1 MIEDYRFS
9 VILCSHN
16 GDRFVREQIQSILD
30 QEERVEA
37 IYVHDFASRDDTR
50 AVLQEIQA
58 EAGDVVRL
66 TFHDHASGAS
76 ASFLEALRHTAP
88 LLGERTLV
96 FLADQDDVWL
106 PGKLAIVRRE
116 VEQRRLDTAKP
127 MLLFHDV
134 QVVDAK
140 LNPIRPTYYTGNPF
154 QVPRDLDAR
163 RLMMANPAIGHTML
177 LSAALVRIV
186 TDWPESDRY
195 LMHDWLAILI
205 ASRLGRVEMI
215 PQALSLYRQHDANV
229 LGAYRTHGRIA
240 SVSRLLRFIDRM
252 ILQAT
257 AFSLAL
263 PATSTRG
270 GAAGSGLE
278 RLCRRGYRSTALA
291 LSWAAL
297 VHGPTWQRKAIS
309 LLLFARAIVGPR
321 ENETVR
327 GTA

>member
-1 MIEDYRFS
+1 MTEDYRFA
-9 VILCSHN
+9 VVLCSHN

-30 QEERVEA
+30 QEERVET
-37 IYVHDFASRDDTR
+37 IHVHDFASRDDTR
-50 AVLQEIQA
+50 AVLQAIQA
-58 EAGDVVRL
+58 EAGNVVRL
-66 TFHDHASGAS
+66 TFHDHAPGAS
-76 ASFLEALRHTAP
+76 ASFLEALRHVAP

-106 PGKLAIVRRE
+106 PIKLTTVRQE
-116 VEQRRLDTAKP
+116 VERRRLDAAEP

-134 QVVDAK
+134 QVVDAA

-154 QVPRDLDAR
+154 QVPRDLDPR

-186 TDWPESDRY
+186 ADWPESDRY

-205 ASRLGRVEMI
+205 ATRLGRVEVI
-215 PQALSLYRQHDANV
+215 PQALSLYRQHDANI
-229 LGAYRTHGRIA
+229 LGAYRTRGRIA

-252 ILQAT
+252 IHQAT
-257 AFSLAL
+257 AFSRAL
-263 PATSTRG
+263 PTTSAR
-270 GAAGSGLE
+270 ASSRVE

-309 LLLFARAIVGPR
+309 MLLFARAIAGPR
-321 ENETVR
+321 ENETLR